1 MNRTNEEITIDFMQI
16 KNIVKEK
23 FILLLAIIIVCTITA
38 TVISF
43 LVPKVYKSNTLIRV
57 NVANKNMAAISN
69 LLDLASEMGVNTG
82 QTNIDQTISYLEL
95 IKSRKVIQPV
105 IDSLDIEEDK
115 KEKMTVEDFIE
126 SNLEI
131 SNEKKTDL
139 INIKA
144 YGSTPEEAQ
153 YISQAV
159 TDSFISM
166 ISEFNQSDNA
176 YLSDFLNKRTEET
189 KKDMEAAENKL
200 NEYQREHKIYEP
212 NEQTNVLI
220 KQLGAYD
227 NNIAQLQAQLEA
239 NNAKLND
246 VSGQLQEQNSSLLEY
261 QVSDDENIGKLRNQI
276 VNKRV
281 ELVGLEQR
289 YTNEHPDVIR
299 CKQELDNLMSSLN
312 DEVTRAVNSQSYTV
326 TASQGALLQ
335 AKSLAEV
342 DVSVANASL
351 ETLKSKRSE
360 LESQVDTLSADSVE
374 YIRLLRDKENKTVL
388 YNNLLKSKEQ
398 ASIQG
403 AINAVNIQIVDEANL
418 PSIDSPEKPNKKIY
432 ILIGFSVG
440 ILLSLAYVMYISFS
454 RARI

>member
-1 MNRTNEEITIDFMQI
+1 MNKGNEEITVDLNQI
-16 KNIVKEK
+16 KNIIKEK
-23 FILLLAIIIVCTITA
+23 FIILLAIIIVCTIIA
-38 TVISF
+38 TIISF
-43 LVPKVYKSNTLIRV
+43 LVPKVYKSNTLIRINAV
-57 NVANKNMAAISN
+57 NKNMAAISN
-69 LLDLASEMGVNTG
+69 LLDMAADMGISTG
-82 QTNIDQTISYLEL
+82 QTNIDPTVSYIEL
-95 IKSRKVIQPV
+95 IKSRRVIQPV
-105 IDSLDIEEDK
+105 IDNLDIAEDK
-115 KEKMTVEDFIE
+115 KENITVEGFIK
-126 SNLEI
+126 SNLNI
-131 SNEKKTDL
+131 SNESKTDL
-139 INIKA
+139 ININA

-212 NEQTNVLI
+212 TEQTNVLI

-227 NNIAQLQAQLEA
+227 DNIAQLQAQLEA
-239 NNAKLND
+239 NSAKLSD

-261 QVSDDENIGKLRNQI
+261 QVSDDENIGKLRNDI

-299 CKQELDNLMSSLN
+299 CKQELDKLMSSLN

-326 TASQGALLQ
+326 TAAQGALLQ

-342 DVSVANASL
+342 DISVANVSL
-351 ETLKSKRSE
+351 ETLKSKRNE

-398 ASIQG
+398 ANIQG
-403 AINAVNIQIVDEANL
+403 AINAVDIQIVDEANL
-418 PSIDSPEKPNKKIY
+418 PSINSPEKPDKKIY

-440 ILLSLAYVMYISFS
+440 ILLSMAYVMYISFS
-454 RARI
+454 RNKI

>member
-82 QTNIDQTISYLEL
+82 QTNIDQTISYLEI